1 MSDSKYFTT
10 TKKGEAG
17 DEGRR
22 TGEGRERACPRASQ
36 SPASCSPPA
45 GQEALPFCHL
55 SPQEPALRQ
64 APCVGGESQ
73 DGVRP
78 GSSGRGAVLAGRPPS
93 PPISP
98 PPPPTPSPSSHPLP
112 SLSGEIHELR
122 EDLRALDRA
131 RAKDAVKRVIA
142 AMTVGKD
149 VSALFPDVANLMQT
163 GRREREREKERE
175 NIGVRFFFLGTP
187 IKNRP
192 TPPFYPPPSSQTTS
206 SSRSWSTSTS
216 PTPPKPPPTSPSWP
230 STRS

>member
-1 MSDSKYFTT
+1 M
-10 TKKGEAG
+10 
-17 DEGRR
+17 
-22 TGEGRERACPRASQ
+22 
-36 SPASCSPPA
+36 
-45 GQEALPFCHL
+45 
-55 SPQEPALRQ
+55 RQ

-112 SLSGEIHELR
+112 SLAGEIHELR

-163 GRREREREKERE
+163 GRRERE
-175 NIGVRFFFLGTP
+175 
-187 IKNRP
+187 
-192 TPPFYPPPSSQTTS
+192 
-206 SSRSWSTSTS
+206 
-216 PTPPKPPPTSPSWP
+216 
-230 STRS
+230 